1 MRIFSKLNSNEYNNQ
16 LEKILE
22 NKTFDESVKNLLL
35 SMLYKIENGYA
46 DYSIVK
52 FNALPK
58 ADFMEKILNI
68 IDKQC
73 FEIKLVIPETEESK
87 PLEHDNV
94 VCRIDADRGSILV
107 YANEEAILYSLI
119 QMNLLQEKYNKN
131 QLEITESKY
140 YRDAINKFLLKA
152 KSINGSE
159 VIRDF
164 DGWSWNN
171 NIKKQSD
178 FEYNLIF
185 QNMMLL
191 NLRLDDNF
199 KEKIYEQ
206 NFQNPNLFY
215 QKLYTIILAI
225 IAKQDE
231 KIKNEIT
238 TRLNELIRLLFLMED
253 RVNLLNKITEEKKMI
268 SSKIKE
274 IDETLNDKE
283 KLKKEY
289 INRNSKLPNKDKIF
303 SVSFLY
309 DILENERKAQVEKL
323 KTMNGYLDPRN
334 FSKQKTN
341 MENECSLLK
350 NVIELAENGDLRKQ
364 EIIEFQK
371 EVLKYYQQKIEENLE
386 DKDFLEKVLYEFRYY
401 CMIPITKNEVIGK
414 EPELQ
419 ESIEKVMNII
429 IDNCID
435 KEIITNF
442 SNSASIC
449 YAILKY
455 IFITKIIDLKE
466 IQIKINKIKEIQYV
480 NEVQSQIAVSIYD
493 EKEAE
498 SIYNETVYNLKSLN
512 VKLNKKIPLFL
523 K

>member
-1 MRIFSKLNSNEYNNQ
+1 
-16 LEKILE
+16 
-22 NKTFDESVKNLLL
+22 
-35 SMLYKIENGYA
+35 
-46 DYSIVK
+46 
-52 FNALPK
+52 
-58 ADFMEKILNI
+58 
-68 IDKQC
+68 
-73 FEIKLVIPETEESK
+73 
-87 PLEHDNV
+87 
-94 VCRIDADRGSILV
+94 
-107 YANEEAILYSLI
+107 
-119 QMNLLQEKYNKN
+119 
-131 QLEITESKY
+131 
-140 YRDAINKFLLKA
+140 
-152 KSINGSE
+152 
-159 VIRDF
+159 
-164 DGWSWNN
+164 
-171 NIKKQSD
+171 
-178 FEYNLIF
+178 
-185 QNMMLL
+185 
-191 NLRLDDNF
+191 
-199 KEKIYEQ
+199 
-206 NFQNPNLFY
+206 
-215 QKLYTIILAI
+215 
-225 IAKQDE
+225 
-231 KIKNEIT
+231 
-238 TRLNELIRLLFLMED
+238 
-253 RVNLLNKITEEKKMI
+253 MI
-268 SSKIKE
+268 SSEIRE

-289 INRNSKLPNKDKIF
+289 INRNSKLLNKDKIF

-350 NVIELAENGDLRKQ
+350 NVIELSENGDLRKQ

>member
-1 MRIFSKLNSNEYNNQ
+1 MKIFSKLSSNEYNNR

-22 NKTFDESVKNLLL
+22 NKTFDEHVKNLLL

-52 FNALPK
+52 FSALPK

-87 PLEHDNV
+87 PLEHDDV
-94 VCRIDADRGSILV
+94 VCKIDADRGSILV

-119 QMNLLQEKYNKN
+119 QMNMLQEKYSKN
-131 QLEITESKY
+131 QLEITKNKY
-140 YRDAINKFLLKA
+140 YKNAINEFLLKA

-171 NIKKQSD
+171 NIKKQND

-185 QNMMLL
+185 QNMILL
-191 NLRLDDNF
+191 KLKLDDNF
-199 KEKIYEQ
+199 KEQ
-206 NFQNPNLFY
+206 NFQSPNLFY

-225 IAKQDE
+225 IAKQD
-231 KIKNEIT
+231 KKTKTEIT
-238 TRLNELIRLLFLMED
+238 SRLNELIRLLFLMED
-253 RVNLLNKITEEKKMI
+253 RVSLLNKITEEKKMI
-268 SSKIKE
+268 SSKIRE

-442 SNSASIC
+442 SNSTSIC

>member
-94 VCRIDADRGSILV
+94 VCKIDADRGYILV

-191 NLRLDDNF
+191 NLRLDDNL

-253 RVNLLNKITEEKKMI
+253 RVNFLNKITEEKKMI
-268 SSKIKE
+268 SSEIRE

-350 NVIELAENGDLRKQ
+350 NVIELSENGDLRKQ

-442 SNSASIC
+442 SNSTSIC

>member
-1 MRIFSKLNSNEYNNQ
+1 
-16 LEKILE
+16 
-22 NKTFDESVKNLLL
+22 
-35 SMLYKIENGYA
+35 
-46 DYSIVK
+46 
-52 FNALPK
+52 
-58 ADFMEKILNI
+58 
-68 IDKQC
+68 
-73 FEIKLVIPETEESK
+73 
-87 PLEHDNV
+87 
-94 VCRIDADRGSILV
+94 
-107 YANEEAILYSLI
+107 
-119 QMNLLQEKYNKN
+119 
-131 QLEITESKY
+131 
-140 YRDAINKFLLKA
+140 
-152 KSINGSE
+152 
-159 VIRDF
+159 
-164 DGWSWNN
+164 
-171 NIKKQSD
+171 
-178 FEYNLIF
+178 
-185 QNMMLL
+185 
-191 NLRLDDNF
+191 
-199 KEKIYEQ
+199 
-206 NFQNPNLFY
+206 
-215 QKLYTIILAI
+215 
-225 IAKQDE
+225 
-231 KIKNEIT
+231 
-238 TRLNELIRLLFLMED
+238 MED
-253 RVNLLNKITEEKKMI
+253 RVKFLNKITEEKKMI
-268 SSKIKE
+268 SSEIKE

-442 SNSASIC
+442 SNSTSIC

-455 IFITKIIDLKE
+455 IF

>member
-94 VCRIDADRGSILV
+94 VCKIDADRGSILV
-107 YANEEAILYSLI
+107 YANEEEILYSLI

-152 KSINGSE
+152 KSINASE
-159 VIRDF
+159 VIREF
-164 DGWSWNN
+164 DGWSSNN
-171 NIKKQSD
+171 NIKIQSD

-191 NLRLDDNF
+191 NLRLDDNL

-253 RVNLLNKITEEKKMI
+253 RVNFLNKITEEKKMI
-268 SSKIKE
+268 SSEIRE

-350 NVIELAENGDLRKQ
+350 NVKELSENGDLRKQ

-401 CMIPITKNEVIGK
+401 CMIPITKNEVIG
-414 EPELQ
+414 
-419 ESIEKVMNII
+419 
-429 IDNCID
+429 
-435 KEIITNF
+435 
-442 SNSASIC
+442 
-449 YAILKY
+449 
-455 IFITKIIDLKE
+455 
-466 IQIKINKIKEIQYV
+466 
-480 NEVQSQIAVSIYD
+480 
-493 EKEAE
+493 
-498 SIYNETVYNLKSLN
+498 
-512 VKLNKKIPLFL
+512 
-523 K
+523 

>member
-1 MRIFSKLNSNEYNNQ
+1 MKIFSKLSSNEYNNR

-22 NKTFDESVKNLLL
+22 NKTFDEHVKNLLL

-52 FNALPK
+52 FSALPK

-87 PLEHDNV
+87 PLEHDDV
-94 VCRIDADRGSILV
+94 VCKIDADRGSILV

-119 QMNLLQEKYNKN
+119 QMNMLQEKYSKN
-131 QLEITESKY
+131 QLEITKNKY
-140 YRDAINKFLLKA
+140 YKNAINEFLLKA

-171 NIKKQSD
+171 NIKKQND

-185 QNMMLL
+185 QNMILL
-191 NLRLDDNF
+191 KLKLDDNF
-199 KEKIYEQ
+199 KEKIYQ
-206 NFQNPNLFY
+206 SPNLFY

-225 IAKQDE
+225 IAKQD
-231 KIKNEIT
+231 KKTKTEIT
-238 TRLNELIRLLFLMED
+238 SRLNELIRLLFLMED
-253 RVNLLNKITEEKKMI
+253 RVSLLNKITEEKKMI
-268 SSKIKE
+268 SSKIRE

-442 SNSASIC
+442 SNSTSIC

>member
-1 MRIFSKLNSNEYNNQ
+1 MKIFSKLSSNEYNNR

-22 NKTFDESVKNLLL
+22 NKTFDEHVKNLLL

-94 VCRIDADRGSILV
+94 VCKIDADRGSILV

-253 RVNLLNKITEEKKMI
+253 RVNFLNKITEEKKMI
-268 SSKIKE
+268 SSEIRE

-309 DILENERKAQVEKL
+309 DILENERKAQV
-323 KTMNGYLDPRN
+323 
-334 FSKQKTN
+334 
-341 MENECSLLK
+341 
-350 NVIELAENGDLRKQ
+350 
-364 EIIEFQK
+364 
-371 EVLKYYQQKIEENLE
+371 
-386 DKDFLEKVLYEFRYY
+386 
-401 CMIPITKNEVIGK
+401 
-414 EPELQ
+414 
-419 ESIEKVMNII
+419 
-429 IDNCID
+429 
-435 KEIITNF
+435 
-442 SNSASIC
+442 
-449 YAILKY
+449 
-455 IFITKIIDLKE
+455 
-466 IQIKINKIKEIQYV
+466 
-480 NEVQSQIAVSIYD
+480 
-493 EKEAE
+493 
-498 SIYNETVYNLKSLN
+498 
-512 VKLNKKIPLFL
+512 
-523 K
+523 

>member
-1 MRIFSKLNSNEYNNQ
+1 
-16 LEKILE
+16 
-22 NKTFDESVKNLLL
+22 
-35 SMLYKIENGYA
+35 
-46 DYSIVK
+46 
-52 FNALPK
+52 
-58 ADFMEKILNI
+58 
-68 IDKQC
+68 
-73 FEIKLVIPETEESK
+73 
-87 PLEHDNV
+87 
-94 VCRIDADRGSILV
+94 
-107 YANEEAILYSLI
+107 
-119 QMNLLQEKYNKN
+119 
-131 QLEITESKY
+131 
-140 YRDAINKFLLKA
+140 
-152 KSINGSE
+152 
-159 VIRDF
+159 
-164 DGWSWNN
+164 
-171 NIKKQSD
+171 
-178 FEYNLIF
+178 
-185 QNMMLL
+185 MMLL

-238 TRLNELIRLLFLMED
+238 TRLNELRLLFLMED
-253 RVNLLNKITEEKKMI
+253 RVNFLNKITEEKKMI
-268 SSKIKE
+268 SSEIRE

-289 INRNSKLPNKDKIF
+289 INRNSKLLNKDKIF

-323 KTMNGYLDPRN
+323 KAMNGYLDPRN

-350 NVIELAENGDLRKQ
+350 NVIELSENGDLRKQ

>member
-1 MRIFSKLNSNEYNNQ
+1 M
-16 LEKILE
+16 
-22 NKTFDESVKNLLL
+22 
-35 SMLYKIENGYA
+35 
-46 DYSIVK
+46 
-52 FNALPK
+52 
-58 ADFMEKILNI
+58 
-68 IDKQC
+68 
-73 FEIKLVIPETEESK
+73 
-87 PLEHDNV
+87 
-94 VCRIDADRGSILV
+94 
-107 YANEEAILYSLI
+107 
-119 QMNLLQEKYNKN
+119 
-131 QLEITESKY
+131 
-140 YRDAINKFLLKA
+140 
-152 KSINGSE
+152 
-159 VIRDF
+159 
-164 DGWSWNN
+164 
-171 NIKKQSD
+171 
-178 FEYNLIF
+178 
-185 QNMMLL
+185 
-191 NLRLDDNF
+191 
-199 KEKIYEQ
+199 
-206 NFQNPNLFY
+206 
-215 QKLYTIILAI
+215 
-225 IAKQDE
+225 
-231 KIKNEIT
+231 
-238 TRLNELIRLLFLMED
+238 
-253 RVNLLNKITEEKKMI
+253 
-268 SSKIKE
+268 
-274 IDETLNDKE
+274 
-283 KLKKEY
+283 
-289 INRNSKLPNKDKIF
+289 DKI
-303 SVSFLY
+303 
-309 DILENERKAQVEKL
+309 
-323 KTMNGYLDPRN
+323 
-334 FSKQKTN
+334 
-341 MENECSLLK
+341 
-350 NVIELAENGDLRKQ
+350 RKQ